1 MSTPITRD
9 EVARRIETGDV
20 TVVEVL
26 PESYY
31 RDGHLPGAVNL
42 PHDEVDGRAD
52 EILPDK
58 NAAIIVYC
66 SNGECQNSTIAADRL
81 SELGYAN
88 VFDYVEGKQD
98 WVDAGLP
105 TEQHL
110 PA

>member
-1 MSTPITRD
+1 MATCRGPSTSRMTR
-9 EVARRIETGDV
+9 
-20 TVVEVL
+20 
-26 PESYY
+26 SM
-31 RDGHLPGAVNL
+31 
-42 PHDEVDGRAD
+42 
-52 EILPDK
+52 
-58 NAAIIVYC
+58 AAPTRSCPTRTPIIVYC

>member
-1 MSTPITRD
+1 M
-9 EVARRIETGDV
+9 
-20 TVVEVL
+20 
-26 PESYY
+26 
-31 RDGHLPGAVNL
+31 
-42 PHDEVDGRAD
+42 
-52 EILPDK
+52 
-58 NAAIIVYC
+58 IIVYC

-105 TEQHL
+105 TEQYL